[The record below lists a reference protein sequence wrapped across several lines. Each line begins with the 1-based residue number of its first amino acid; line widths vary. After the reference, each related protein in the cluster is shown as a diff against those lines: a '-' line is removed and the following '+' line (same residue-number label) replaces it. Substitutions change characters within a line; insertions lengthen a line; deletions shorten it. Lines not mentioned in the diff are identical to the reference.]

1 MFILQQNIATA
12 LKMPYSSQMVANS
25 YKTNVHSRIRYS
37 LKHYP
42 FWQVIN
48 SHACWSRT
56 PQGHDFW
63 KVRQLHMKIMDTTL
77 SSRFFDVWGP

>member
-25 YKTNVHSRIRYS
+25 HKSAAPSYMSYA
-37 LKHYP
+37 LKHKP

-48 SHACWSRT
+48 SHACWNRT
-56 PQGHDFW
+56 PQGYNFW
-63 KVRQLHMKIMDTTL
+63 SVRQLHMKTMNTTL
-77 SSRFFDVWGP
+77 SSRFFNVWGP